1 MHDNSHVYL
10 HDNSHVYLHHNSY
23 LYLHDNS
30 HVYLHNNSQVF
41 RRVAHLKN
49 FIFGSFEINA
59 YLFVCYLFLIVL
71 VFI

>member
-41 RRVAHLKN
+41 RRVAHLKY
-49 FIFGSFEINA
+49 FIFGYLRSMPI
-59 YLFVCYLFLIVL
+59 YLFAIYS
-71 VFI
+71 